1 MDNRKMD
8 ELIYIKSLGGEILT
22 EYDIDRKVGNLSFQN
37 DKLGTE
43 FIEVGG
49 SCGCSECSKIR
60 KLVMDWAYYKEEL
73 AKKKNK
79 LK

>member
-8 ELIYIKSLGGEILT
+8 ELIYIKSLGGEILP
-22 EYDIDRKVGNLSFQN
+22 EYDISRKVGNLSFQN

-49 SCGCSECSKIR
+49 SCGCSEWSKIR
-60 KLVMDWAYYKEEL
+60 KLVMGWAYYKRTC
-73 AKKKNK
+73 KKTK
-79 LK
+79 